1 MTKRALIVE
10 DMPYWQNI
18 FQKSLEKE
26 GFVCDVAANY
36 EEAVKYMPA
45 NCYTAA
51 LLDIRLDE
59 LDDNNEDGL
68 RILSQLAESDPETAV
83 LIVTGHGTIK
93 IAREAYKKFNAVDIY
108 EKSEFEPKAFA
119 EIATELVDV
128 HARRKNEKS
137 IDYIIPLKKAIFKDY
152 QVEHDLLRI
161 LKPKGGV
168 LRDLFNKFLMPF
180 FPLLPHRTLQG
191 LRESGDGFE
200 GVFWSRALGAA
211 IQVMLLAEKPGP
223 ELESDLSAYGAGVTV
238 EQQLLS
244 GSSTKVFGQ
253 VSRLAGLSF
262 SDFTAS

>member
-1 MTKRALIVE
+1 MIKRALIAE
-10 DMPYWQNI
+10 DMEYWQKI
-18 FQKSLEKE
+18 FRRSLEKE
-26 GFVCDVAANY
+26 GFECDIAGSL
-36 EEAVKYMPA
+36 EEAKKYLPP
-45 NCYTAA
+45 NFYTAA

-68 RILSQLAESDPETAV
+68 QILSQLAEMDPETAV

-119 EIATELVDV
+119 EIATELVGV

-137 IDYIIPLKKAIFKDY
+137 IDYIIPLKKAIFKDF

-168 LRDLFNKFLMPF
+168 LRDLFDKFLMLF

-211 IQVMLLAEKPGP
+211 IQVILLAEKPGA
-223 ELESDLSAYGAGVTV
+223 EFDSDLSVYGAGVAV
-238 EQQLLS
+238 AEQLVK
-244 GSSTKVFGQ
+244 GSSARVFGR

-262 SDFTAS
+262 SDFTAP